1 MKFLDSDDV
10 IIACSTGMTSN
21 AALAVI
27 RISGFKDLSIFSG
40 FFSQK
45 SAPIEPRKVYYLSLL
60 ENGTQIDDICLT
72 YFKGP
77 HSYNGENILE
87 LSIHGNLLHVE
98 RVLNLFTKNGLCRLA
113 SPGEFTYR
121 ALKNK
126 KLNLSQVEGLDLFL
140 NADSVYALGQG
151 LSLLNGDLQ
160 ESYHKL
166 HELFLRHKS
175 ALELSIDFLDDVG
188 EETAQGYFKESL
200 LKLSQAVESLA
211 KRVLPQSQSL
221 IEPDIV
227 LVGLPNSGKSSLF
240 NFLLSNDRAIV
251 SSIAGTTR
259 DYLAEKIQLEGVN
272 YRLIDTAGVRETKD
286 VIESQGV
293 ARSLS
298 RVKNAF
304 FRILLIN
311 PFESDDESF
320 ADLLKYEYDLI
331 FFTHA
336 DLDGFEE
343 KRSQFTERFCQV
355 ASGQKLNIL
364 SLDDKFLSNLLKV
377 HVNKKYLDIT
387 SASPIL
393 LDRHKS
399 LILQLQSAIQSY
411 QELAQN
417 ESDIA
422 IIGSELNTLGHC
434 ISELIGIISPDQ
446 VLDSIFS
453 NFCIGK

>member
-27 RISGFKDLSIFSG
+27 RISGFKDLSFFSG
-40 FFSQK
+40 FFSK
-45 SAPIEPRKVYYLSLL
+45 NLAPIEPRKVYYTNLL
-60 ENGTQIDDICLT
+60 DGETHLDDLCLT

-77 HSYNGENILE
+77 HSYNGENTLE

-98 RVLNLFTKNGLCRLA
+98 RVLNLFTRNGLCRLA

-121 ALKNK
+121 GLRNK

-140 NADSVYALGQG
+140 NAESVFALGQG

-160 ESYHKL
+160 ENYHKL
-166 HELFLRHKS
+166 YELFLRHKS

-200 LKLSQAVESLA
+200 LGLAKSVSALA

-240 NFLLSNDRAIV
+240 NFLLSQDRAIV

-259 DYLAEKIQLEGVN
+259 DYLAEKIQFDGVN

-286 VIESQGV
+286 QIESQGV

-298 RVKNAF
+298 RLKNAF

-311 PFESDDESF
+311 PFETDDEAF
-320 ADLLKYEYDLI
+320 AELLKFDYDLI
-331 FFTHA
+331 YFSHSDVA
-336 DLDGFEE
+336 GFEE
-343 KRSQFTERFCQV
+343 KKTLFVDRFCRV
-355 ASGQKLNIL
+355 ASGQNLNIL
-364 SLDDKFLSNLLKV
+364 SLDEKFIHNILKL
-377 HVNKKYLDIT
+377 HINKKYLSLT
-387 SASPIL
+387 SGNPIL

-399 LILQLQSAIQSY
+399 LILQLETAIRSY
-411 QELAQN
+411 QDLAEN

>member
-1 MKFLDSDDV
+1 MIFLDSDDV

-27 RISGFKDLSIFSG
+27 RISGFSDLSIFSG
-40 FFSQK
+40 FFSK
-45 SAPIEPRKVYYLSLL
+45 NLAPIEPRKVYYLSLL
-60 ENGTQIDDICLT
+60 DEGTQIDDICLT

-77 HSYNGENILE
+77 HSYNGENTLE

-98 RVLNLFTKNGLCRLA
+98 RVLNLFTRKGLCRLA
-113 SPGEFTYR
+113 APGEFTYR

-166 HELFLRHKS
+166 YELFLRHKS
-175 ALELSIDFLDDVG
+175 SLELSIDFLDDVG
-188 EETAQGYFKESL
+188 EETAKGYFDESL
-200 LKLSQAVESLA
+200 DQLSKSVASLA

-240 NFLLSNDRAIV
+240 NFLLSQDRAIV
-251 SSIAGTTR
+251 SAIAGTTR
-259 DYLAEKIQLEGVN
+259 DYLAEKIQFDGVN
-272 YRLIDTAGVRETKD
+272 YRLIDTAGVRETND
-286 VIESQGV
+286 QIESQGV
-293 ARSLS
+293 ERSLS

-311 PFESDDESF
+311 PFETDDLSF
-320 ADLLKYEYDLI
+320 NDLLKFEYDLI
-331 FFTHA
+331 FFTHS

-343 KRSQFTERFCQV
+343 KKKHFVDRFCQV

-364 SLDDKFLSNLLKV
+364 NLDQKFIDNILKL
-377 HVNKKYLDIT
+377 HINKKYLELT

-399 LILQLQSAIQSY
+399 LILQLNTAIHSY
-411 QELAQN
+411 HNLAQS

-422 IIGSELNTLGHC
+422 IVGHELNTLGHC

>member
-1 MKFLDSDDV
+1 
-10 IIACSTGMTSN
+10 MTSN

-27 RISGFKDLSIFSG
+27 RISGFKDLSVFSG
-40 FFSQK
+40 FFSK
-45 SAPIEPRKVYYLSLL
+45 NLAPIEPRKVYYLNLL
-60 ENGTQIDDICLT
+60 DGDIHLDDICLT

-77 HSYNGENILE
+77 YSYNGENILE

-98 RVLNLFTKNGLCRLA
+98 RVIQLFTRNNLCRPA
-113 SPGEFTYR
+113 GPGEFTYR

-140 NADSVYALGQG
+140 NAESIYALGQG

-160 ESYHKL
+160 ENYHRL
-166 HELFLRHKS
+166 HDLFLKHRS

-188 EETAQGYFKESL
+188 EETAQGYFDESL
-200 LKLSQAVESLA
+200 KNLSSAVTSLS
-211 KRVLPQSQSL
+211 KRVLPHSQSL

-227 LVGLPNSGKSSLF
+227 LVGLPNSGKSSFF
-240 NFLLSNDRAIV
+240 NFLLSQDRAIV

-286 VIESQGV
+286 QIESQGV
-293 ARSLS
+293 SRSIA

-311 PFESDDESF
+311 PFETDDSAFDE
-320 ADLLKYEYDLI
+320 LLKFEYDLI

-336 DLDGFEE
+336 DILGFEE
-343 KRSQFTERFCQV
+343 KKKAFVDRFPQV

-364 SLDDKFLSNLLKV
+364 SLDESFIDKLLKL
-377 HVNKKYLDIT
+377 HINNKYRDFT
-387 SASPIL
+387 SHNPIL

-399 LILQLQSAIQSY
+399 LILQLNSAITAY
-411 QELAQN
+411 QLLAQN
-417 ESDIA
+417 ETDIA

-446 VLDSIFS
+446 VLNSIFS

>member
-1 MKFLDSDDV
+1 MNFLSSDDV

-27 RISGFKDLSIFSG
+27 RISGFKDLAMFSA
-40 FFSQK
+40 FFSK
-45 SAPIEPRKVYYLSLL
+45 NLAPIEPRKVYYTNLL
-60 ENGTQIDDICLT
+60 DGKTHLDDLCLT
-72 YFKGP
+72 YFQGP

-98 RVLNLFTKNGLCRLA
+98 RVLNLFTRNGLCRLA
-113 SPGEFTYR
+113 TPGEFTYR
-121 ALKNK
+121 ALRNK

-140 NADSVYALGQG
+140 NAESVFSLGQG

-160 ESYHKL
+160 ENYHQL
-166 HELFLRHKS
+166 YDLFLKHKS

-188 EETAQGYFKESL
+188 EETAQKYFTESL
-200 LKLSQAVESLA
+200 DNLVKSVQSLSR
-211 KRVLPQSQSL
+211 RVLPQTQSL
-221 IEPDIV
+221 VEPDIV

-240 NFLLSNDRAIV
+240 NFLLSQDRAIV

-286 VIESQGV
+286 QIESQGV
-293 ARSLS
+293 ERSLA

-311 PFESDDESF
+311 PFESDDEAF
-320 ADLLKYEYDLI
+320 NDLLKFPYDMI
-331 FFTHA
+331 FFTHS
-336 DLDGFEE
+336 DLPNFEAH
-343 KRSQFTERFCQV
+343 KKKFTERFTQV
-355 ASGQKLNIL
+355 ASGQNLNIL
-364 SLDDKFLSNLLKV
+364 SLDFSFLDNVLKL
-377 HVNKKYLDIT
+377 HINKKYLDLT
-387 SASPIL
+387 ASNPIL

-399 LILQLQSAIQSY
+399 LILQLNSAITSY
-411 QELAQN
+411 QSLAKT

-446 VLDSIFS
+446 ILDSIFS